1 MKLLVVEDEALLRH
15 HLYTRLGEQG
25 HVVDAVPDA
34 EEALYRVSEYHHDLA
49 VIDLGLPG
57 MSGLDLIR
65 ELRSQGKSFPI
76 LILTA
81 RGNWQDKVEG
91 LAAGADDYVVK
102 PFQFEELEARL
113 NALLRR
119 SSGFVQS
126 TIEAGPLVLDLNRK
140 QALVEEQ
147 PVALT
152 AYEYRILEYLMR
164 HHQQVVAKERLMEQA
179 LPRRRGARRQRHRGA
194 GRPPAAQAGGLR
206 RLQADRYGARPGL
219 PVHRALPVIRSLRI
233 RLMLGAAALAV
244 LFMLALLPALQRAF
258 GIALENT
265 IEQRLAADVA
275 TLVSAARVEKG
286 RLVMPEHL
294 PVEEFNLPEAKVL
307 GYIYDQN
314 GDLLW
319 RSTSAADESINYTPR
334 YDGRGNEFH
343 TTRDAKGEEFFVFD
357 VEIDLLRGK
366 QAAYSIVTMQSV
378 SEFESLLKGF
388 REQLYL
394 WLGGALLVLLGL
406 LWLGLTWGFRA
417 MRGLSSELD
426 QIESGERESLSEE
439 HPREPLRLTHSL
451 NRLLRSE
458 HKQRERYR
466 HSLGDLAHSLKTP
479 LAVLQGVG
487 DQARRGARQPRAG
500 AGATGPD
507 RAHEPAD
514 RLSVA
519 ARQPA
524 QERPGTPSRATGAA
538 GGDPVRR
545 AGQGLSRQAG
555 KPAAGLLAVLQR
567 AGGARRA
574 AGTARQPAGERLSP
588 VPGPG
593 SRGRPAGAG
602 LLRLWVEDDG
612 PGVPAE
618 QRARIIRRGER
629 ADTQHPGQGI
639 GLAVALDIIESY
651 DGELSLDDSELGGA
665 CFRIRFAT
673 V

>member
-1 MKLLVVEDEALLRH
+1 M
-15 HLYTRLGEQG
+15 
-25 HVVDAVPDA
+25 
-34 EEALYRVSEYHHDLA
+34 
-49 VIDLGLPG
+49 
-57 MSGLDLIR
+57 
-65 ELRSQGKSFPI
+65 
-76 LILTA
+76 
-81 RGNWQDKVEG
+81 
-91 LAAGADDYVVK
+91 
-102 PFQFEELEARL
+102 
-113 NALLRR
+113 
-119 SSGFVQS
+119 
-126 TIEAGPLVLDLNRK
+126 
-140 QALVEEQ
+140 
-147 PVALT
+147 
-152 AYEYRILEYLMR
+152 
-164 HHQQVVAKERLMEQA
+164 
-179 LPRRRGARRQRHRGA
+179 
-194 GRPPAAQAGGLR
+194 
-206 RLQADRYGARPGL
+206 
-219 PVHRALPVIRSLRI
+219 IRSLRI

-439 HPREPLRLTHSL
+439 PGNREQVR
-451 NRLLRSE
+451 
-458 HKQRERYR
+458 
-466 HSLGDLAHSLKTP
+466 
-479 LAVLQGVG
+479 VLQG
-487 DQARRGARQPRAG
+487 QI
-500 AGATGPD
+500 
-507 RAHEPAD
+507 
-514 RLSVA
+514 
-519 ARQPA
+519 
-524 QERPGTPSRATGAA
+524 ERMSQQIGY
-538 GGDPVRR
+538 
-545 AGQGLSRQAG
+545 Q
-555 KPAAGLLAVLQR
+555 LQR
-567 AGGARRA
+567 ASLRKSGLVRHREQLAPLVETLCDALDKVYRDKRVSLQRDFSPSFSVPVERGALLELLGNLLENAYRLCLGRVRVGAR
-574 AGTARQPAGERLSP
+574 L
-588 VPGPG
+588 GPG
-593 SRGRPAGAG
+593 YSE
-602 LLRLWVEDDG
+602 LWVEDDG

>member
-1 MKLLVVEDEALLRH
+1 TGARGGRGTGCRGSPLPGQRIPPRPGGDRPRPAGHERPGPDPRAAFAGQVLPDPDPHRPRQLAGQGRRPGRRGRRLR
-15 HLYTRLGEQG
+15 GQ
-25 HVVDAVPDA
+25 AVPVRGTGSA
-34 EEALYRVSEYHHDLA
+34 PERVAATL
-49 VIDLGLPG
+49 LGVRPVDHRGRPPG
-57 MSGLDLIR
+57 PR
-65 ELRSQGKSFPI
+65 PEPQ
-76 LILTA
+76 
-81 RGNWQDKVEG
+81 
-91 LAAGADDYVVK
+91 AGAGRGATGGAD
-102 PFQFEELEARL
+102 RL
-113 NALLRR
+113 RIPHPRIPHAA
-119 SSGFVQS
+119 SP
-126 TIEAGPLVLDLNRK
+126 AGGGQGTPDG
-140 QALVEEQ
+140 
-147 PVALT
+147 T
-152 AYEYRILEYLMR
+152 
-164 HHQQVVAKERLMEQA
+164 A

-439 HPREPLRLTHSL
+439 HPRELLRLTHSL

-487 DQARRGARQPRAG
+487 DQLAE
-500 AGATGPD
+500 
-507 RAHEPAD
+507 EPGN
-514 RLSVA
+514 REQVRVL
-519 ARQPA
+519 QG
-524 QERPGTPSRATGAA
+524 QIERMSQQIGY
-538 GGDPVRR
+538 
-545 AGQGLSRQAG
+545 Q
-555 KPAAGLLAVLQR
+555 LQR
-567 AGGARRA
+567 ASLRKSGLVRHREQLAPLVETLCDALDKVYRDKRVSLQRDFSPSFSVPVERGALLELLGNLLENAYRLCLGRVRVGAR
-574 AGTARQPAGERLSP
+574 L
-588 VPGPG
+588 GPG
-593 SRGRPAGAG
+593 YSE
-602 LLRLWVEDDG
+602 LWVEDDG